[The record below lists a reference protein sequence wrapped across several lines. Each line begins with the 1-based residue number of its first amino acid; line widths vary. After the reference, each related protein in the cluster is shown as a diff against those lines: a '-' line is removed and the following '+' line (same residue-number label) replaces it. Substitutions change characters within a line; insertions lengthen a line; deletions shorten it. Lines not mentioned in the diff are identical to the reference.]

1 MAITNFVGL
10 PVAIPFFQ
18 AGDANYH
25 LLTRNIAGNLALTA
39 YKPTRNP
46 PFLQSL

>member
-25 LLTRNIAGNLALTA
+25 LLIIIAGNLALTTEL
-39 YKPTRNP
+39 KT
-46 PFLQSL
+46 